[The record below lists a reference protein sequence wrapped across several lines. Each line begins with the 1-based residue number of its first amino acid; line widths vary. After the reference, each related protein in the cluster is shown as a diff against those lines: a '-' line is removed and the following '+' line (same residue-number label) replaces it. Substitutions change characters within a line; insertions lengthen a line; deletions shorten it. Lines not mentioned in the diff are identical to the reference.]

1 MSLDRA
7 KWGIT
12 DWECK
17 SQNKDFILETD
28 RMNSEQALCKV
39 CGCRITILTHQDFKP
54 LCDDLN
60 EAKQSQRGDSERLKG
75 NLGFLDQIKDMGT
88 CEYCYETRIRYDKSR
103 EVIEEIMQWANR
115 NFNKF
120 EKEWMVEVEVQTK
133 HLESL
138 KFWLKKWAD
147 ALRRM
152 RNQVDLVNIEF
163 IARILWLR
171 PWIANAYIWQLENTL
186 YNGQSLETTEKAL
199 ERAWQKAKNG

>member
-1 MSLDRA
+1 
-7 KWGIT
+7 
-12 DWECK
+12 
-17 SQNKDFILETD
+17 
-28 RMNSEQALCKV
+28 
-39 CGCRITILTHQDFKP
+39 
-54 LCDDLN
+54 
-60 EAKQSQRGDSERLKG
+60 
-75 NLGFLDQIKDMGT
+75 
-88 CEYCYETRIRYDKSR
+88 
-103 EVIEEIMQWANR
+103 MQWANR
-115 NFNKF
+115 NFNKY